1 MILIDTQKKEFNRLK
16 DIRILEKGE
25 GESGYNGNILIIGLG
40 GVGIETARSLKG
52 MLAGNTIASDNIDYL
67 VFDSDIP
74 YMEQLIEDSRD
85 SIGFNA
91 TEVISIYRKTL
102 DDLLIKP
109 DTRAYAYSDLAKWLD
124 PEMPELNIGIT
135 GAAGNRQ
142 IGRLMFSNAYEE
154 VRALLFNK
162 IDEMYMKSADAEG
175 VGKLDFLIISGVAG
189 GTGSGIIIDLAYN
202 IRAYCRAKKMQNVR
216 LGSVLMMP
224 DVLYA
229 DRTISSDSNKVD
241 LLNANGL
248 ATLKEITYYM
258 NLKEKDEMYTFEST
272 RHKLSIKEN
281 VFDSCMLISGRKDD
295 QGYIPAGTIY
305 SDAAYFML
313 KLVSRKAIGEMK
325 PDGTRDLVRDIFFR
339 PNENGPFKIISETD
353 YRIPIREIEN
363 ISEYEVFKLAYK
375 KLNDSALDKPG
386 IPEKIEAIMGEFRDF
401 INTPAGE
408 EIKLK
413 ASFLINTLTYNKP
426 VYKAIKKNTDTLQQ
440 DINMDLNKLRT
451 NILAVQRDIKLRF
464 MNSIE
469 ELINFSMKE
478 YGPYATMKLIG
489 AKGYAGIEEETGLI
503 LEIKKLEQS
512 AQNYRPNGEYERII
526 QSIKDICAKRFFAFP
541 NAKRETENGYFE
553 ACIKNALAIEKT
565 ILMDAINAED
575 VYGDTMRWLIRLC
588 DRYNDIYDPFC
599 TELYDSID
607 DLAASGKRTLGYM
620 MKEARQSELFPIDYV
635 TDERIEDMRKG
646 LVRLLVENEANIEND
661 RSVSIKE
668 EMERMYKNLF
678 AGIGAFAPEKFIYN
692 AFSDEKPRVQELTAL
707 FVSNENEKRDR
718 CLYRAAKAFVQGTYE
733 KVGRKKL
740 CMTESGLNKNYRCEK
755 YISLPDMMPHFSE
768 AIKGILV
775 KEPYNINEKLITM
788 NTGEIAISSDEIV
801 FDVPY
806 TVLTCADDMLV
817 SYVQTDAYKGLHI
830 DQDHDY
836 ATVS

>member
-1 MILIDTQKKEFNRLK
+1 MILIDTQKKEFNRLR

-40 GVGIETARSLKG
+40 GVGIEAARSLKG
-52 MLAGNTIASDNIDYL
+52 MLVGNTIAADNIDYL

-74 YMEQLIEDSRD
+74 YMEQLIEDSRE
-85 SIGFNA
+85 SVGFNA
-91 TEVISIYRKTL
+91 TEVISVYRKTL

-109 DTRAYAYSDLAKWLD
+109 DTREYAYSDLAKWMD

-142 IGRLMFSNAYEE
+142 VGRLMFSNAYEDI
-154 VRALLFNK
+154 RALLFNK
-162 IDEMYMKSADAEG
+162 IDEMYMKSTDSEG
-175 VGKLDFLIISGVAG
+175 VGRLDFLILSGVAG
-189 GTGSGIIIDLAYN
+189 GTGSGMIIDLAYN
-202 IRAYCRAKKMQNVR
+202 IRAYCKAKKMENTR
-216 LGSVLMMP
+216 LGSVLLMP

-229 DRTISSDSNKVD
+229 DKAISGDSHKID

-258 NLKEKDEMYTFEST
+258 NLKDKDEMYIFEST
-272 RHKLSIKEN
+272 KHKLTIKEN

-295 QGYIPAGTIY
+295 QGYVPAGIIY

-313 KLVSRKAIGEMK
+313 KLVSKKAIGEMK
-325 PDGTRDLVRDIFFR
+325 EDGTRDLVRDIFFR

-375 KLNDSALDKPG
+375 KLGDTALEKPG
-386 IPEKIEAIMGEFRDF
+386 IKERIDSIMGEFREF
-401 INTPAGE
+401 INAPAGE
-408 EIKLK
+408 EIKFK
-413 ASFLINTLTYNKP
+413 ASFLINTSSYTKP
-426 VYKAIKKNTDTLQQ
+426 VYKAIKKNTDSLQR
-440 DINMDLNKLRT
+440 DLEADLNKLRL
-451 NILAVQRDIKLRF
+451 NILAVQRDIKLRL
-464 MNSIE
+464 MNAIE
-469 ELINFSMKE
+469 DLVNFSMKE
-478 YGPYATMKLIG
+478 YGPFATMKLIG
-489 AKGYAGIEEETGLI
+489 AKGYQGIVEDTGLVK
-503 LEIKKLEQS
+503 EIKELEQ
-512 AQNYRPNGEYERII
+512 AAANYHPSHEYERII

-541 NAKRETENGYFE
+541 NAKRETENGYYE
-553 ACIKNALAIEKT
+553 ACIKNALSTEKT

-575 VYGDTMRWLIRLC
+575 IYGDTIRWLIRLS

-599 TELYDSID
+599 SELYNSID
-607 DLAASGKRTLGYM
+607 DLAAMGKRTLGYM

-635 TDERIEDMRKG
+635 TDDRVEDMRKS
-646 LVRLLVENEANIEND
+646 LVRLLVDNETNIEND
-661 RSVSIKE
+661 RSVSVKE

-678 AGIGAFAPEKFIYN
+678 AGIGVFGPEKFIYN
-692 AFSDEKPRVQELTAL
+692 AFSDEKPRLQELTAL

-740 CMTESGLNKNYRCEK
+740 CMTEADINKHYRCEK

-768 AIKGILV
+768 QIKGILV

-806 TVLTCADDMLV
+806 TVLTCADEMLE

>member
-16 DIRILEKGE
+16 EIRILEKGE
-25 GESGYNGNILIIGLG
+25 SEVGFNGNILIIGLG
-40 GVGIETARSLKG
+40 GVGIEAARSLKG
-52 MLAGNTIASDNIDYL
+52 MLAGNTIPADNIDYL

-74 YMEQLIEDSRD
+74 FMEQIIEDSRD
-85 SIGFNA
+85 SVGFNA
-91 TEVISIYRKTL
+91 TEVISVYRKTL

-109 DTRAYAYSDLAKWLD
+109 DTREYAFSDLAKWMD
-124 PEMPELNIGIT
+124 PEMPELNIGIN

-142 IGRLMFSNAYEE
+142 VGRLMFSNAYEE

-162 IDEMYMKSADAEG
+162 IDSMYMKSTDSEG
-175 VGKLDFLIISGVAG
+175 VGRLDFLIISGVAG
-189 GTGSGIIIDLAYN
+189 GTGSGMIIDLAYN
-202 IRAYCRAKKMQNVR
+202 IRAYCKAKKMENVR
-216 LGSVLMMP
+216 LGSVLLMP

-229 DRTISSDSNKVD
+229 DKAIANDRNKID

-258 NLKEKDEMYTFEST
+258 SLKDKDEMYTFEST
-272 RHKLSIKEN
+272 RHKITIKEN

-295 QGYIPAGTIY
+295 QGYVPAGIIY
-305 SDAAYFML
+305 SDTAYFML
-313 KLVSRKAIGEMK
+313 KLVSRKAIGEQRE
-325 PDGTRDLVRDIFFR
+325 DGTRELIRDIFFR

-375 KLNDSALDKPG
+375 KLGDSALEKPG
-386 IPEKIEAIMGEFRDF
+386 IKERIEGIMGEFRDF
-401 INTPAGE
+401 INSPAGE
-408 EIKLK
+408 EIKFK
-413 ASFLINTLTYNKP
+413 ASFLINTNSYTKP
-426 VYKAIKKNTDTLQQ
+426 VYKAIKKNIDTLQR
-440 DINMDLNKLRT
+440 DIEADLNKLRL

-464 MNSIE
+464 MNAIE
-469 ELINFSMKE
+469 DLVNFSMKE
-478 YGPYATMKLIG
+478 YGPFATMKLIG
-489 AKGYAGIEEETGLI
+489 AKGYQGIEEDTGLVK
-503 LEIKKLEQS
+503 EIKALEQ
-512 AQNYRPNGEYERII
+512 AAANYHPSREYERII

-541 NAKRETENGYFE
+541 SAKRETENGYFD
-553 ACIKNALAIEKT
+553 ACIKNALSIEKT

-575 VYGDTMRWLIRLC
+575 IYGDTIRWLIRLS

-599 TELYDSID
+599 NELYDSVD
-607 DLAASGKRTLGYM
+607 DLAAMGKRTLGYM
-620 MKEARQSELFPIDYV
+620 MKEARQSELFPVDYI
-635 TDERIEDMRKG
+635 TDDRVEDMRKS
-646 LVRLLVENEANIEND
+646 LVRLFVDNEANIEND
-661 RSVSIKE
+661 RSVSVKE

-678 AGIGAFAPEKFIYN
+678 AGIGVYGPEKFIYN
-692 AFSDEKPRVQELTAL
+692 AFSDEKPRLQELTAL
-707 FVSNENEKRDR
+707 FVSAENEKRDR

-740 CMTESGLNKNYRCEK
+740 CMTEHDLNKHYRCEK

-768 AIKGILV
+768 QIKGILV
-775 KEPYNINEKLITM
+775 KEPYNINERLITM
-788 NTGEIAISSDEIV
+788 NTGETAISSDEIV

-806 TVLTCADDMLV
+806 TVLNCADEMLE